1 MALRWILLGGLLAAL
16 LLLGG
21 YAVFVL
27 TTIGQG
33 LDNLAYSGRETVTG
47 PLAVVDSDL
56 LGEVRIPVIAGAAA
70 LVGLAALAFRR
81 IVPGMLAILAMGV
94 AIEGAEVL
102 KRKLE
107 RPQLTPL
114 PIQAP
119 AYFSADTYPSG
130 HTTVGTTVALA
141 LLMVVGR
148 RTRRVLAP
156 VALVFSLLFA
166 TGVFLMG
173 WHRPSDSVGGLLW
186 SGACFAAALLVC
198 LPFARRGPP
207 PEKSPAALWVS
218 SLVGI
223 AVLCLALLAMAG
235 AAGWAFCAFAAFTG
249 AIVFFGAGL
258 FVWAVR
264 SMDLAT

>member
-1 MALRWILLGGLLAAL
+1 MALCWIVVGGLAASL
-16 LLLGG
+16 LLLAG

-27 TTIGQG
+27 TTMGQS
-33 LDNLAYSGRETVTG
+33 LDNLAYSGREAVTG

-56 LGEVRIPVIAGAAA
+56 LGEVRVPVIAGAAA
-70 LVGLAALAFRR
+70 IVALIAVTFRR
-81 IVPGMLAILAMGV
+81 FLPGLLAIVAMGV
-94 AIEGAEVL
+94 AIEGAEVF

-107 RPQLTPL
+107 RPPLTPL
-114 PIQAP
+114 PVQAP
-119 AYFSADTYPSG
+119 AYFTADTYPSG

-156 VALVFSLLFA
+156 LALVFSLLFA

-186 SGACFAAALLVC
+186 SGACFAVVLLAC

-207 PEKSPAALWVS
+207 EKSPATNGVFAL
-218 SLVGI
+218 LGA
-223 AVLCLALLAMAG
+223 AVLSLAFLGVAGMAG
-235 AAGWAFCAFAAFTG
+235 SAFWAFAAFVAT
-249 AIVFFGAGL
+249 IVVFGACL

-264 SMDLAT
+264 AMDLAT